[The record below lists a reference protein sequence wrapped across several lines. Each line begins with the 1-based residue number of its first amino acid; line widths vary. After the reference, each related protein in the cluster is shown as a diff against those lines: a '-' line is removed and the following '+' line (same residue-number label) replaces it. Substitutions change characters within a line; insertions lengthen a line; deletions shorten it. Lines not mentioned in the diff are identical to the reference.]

1 MKGHNIAIYL
11 IIPLALFSIMSLFDN
26 VQAQTNSSSSST
38 NQKTSLQQPS
48 ENTNFI
54 AQSLM
59 KTDTVELMDNL
70 QNAQLAI
77 ADGNLDDALKNVR
90 DVETEL
96 LLIEPSPPTKFLNNI
111 DKAIKAID
119 KSNFDKSLNALTKV
133 QIDILK
139 AENLIL
145 KNVVAKDQPQVMQ
158 QFTNIEPQSNEEE
171 DSTDM
176 EEDSTDMEEDST
188 DIEDN

>member
-1 MKGHNIAIYL
+1 MKGHNIAVYI
-11 IIPLALFSIMSLFDN
+11 IIPLALFSIISLFDN
-26 VQAQTNSSSSST
+26 VQAQTNSTSST

-48 ENTNFI
+48 QNTNLI

-59 KTDTVELMDNL
+59 KTDIVELMDNL

-90 DVETEL
+90 DAETEL
-96 LLIEPSPPTKFLNNI
+96 LVIEPSPPTKFLNNI
-111 DKAIKAID
+111 GKAIKAID

-171 DSTDM
+171 DSTDI
-176 EEDSTDMEEDST
+176 EEDST